1 MEELSE
7 IIFNVWLDGEIK
19 LGKIKK
25 NEIKELPY
33 QHMEK
38 INWWKKS
45 TAFLKAKLVG
55 KDMRGA
61 FK

>member
-1 MEELSE
+1 M
-7 IIFNVWLDGEIK
+7 WLDGEIK

-38 INWWKKS
+38 INWKKKG
-45 TAFLKAKLVG
+45 AFLKAKFG
-55 KDMRGA
+55 RKDMRS
-61 FK
+61 FKI

>member
-1 MEELSE
+1 M
-7 IIFNVWLDGEIK
+7 VWLDGEIK

-45 TAFLKAKLVG
+45 TAFLKAKFVG
-55 KDMRGA
+55 KRYEGS
-61 FK
+61 F